1 MLDRH
6 APTRI
11 QGAKGFYEFVSQGME
26 REGKSPRQRRPAS
39 SLSTFNFELS
49 TSLMKDAPGTRD
61 YDWWLLAILAAICA
75 LGVVEIYSATH
86 GSSLAGMHMKQV
98 RWLVIGF
105 ALMFALS
112 RLDYH
117 LILDQ
122 APILYLLGV
131 TALVAVLLV
140 GHTRFGAKRW
150 ISIPAIGELLQV
162 SELVKLIIIIVLARF
177 FAEVRSDQLDL
188 RDLIKAG
195 LLVGVPLVLILK
207 QPDLGT
213 ALVLIPLLVVGAFL
227 AGLQWQ
233 HAAAFSLAG
242 ILLVGAVFYPP
253 VSRRILKPYQRER
266 ITSFLHPEEDAKGSG
281 YQILQSKIAVG
292 SGGFWGK
299 GFEHGSQNQLGYI
312 PVRYSDFIM
321 SAWAEEQGFKGV
333 LLALGLYMALLL
345 RLVQNAQRAKDRAGM
360 FLVMGVAAALG
371 FHVLVNVAMVI
382 GAMPVTGI
390 PLPLMSYGGSATLF
404 VFLAIG
410 LVMNVRIRRF
420 VN

>member
-1 MLDRH
+1 
-6 APTRI
+6 
-11 QGAKGFYEFVSQGME
+11 
-26 REGKSPRQRRPAS
+26 
-39 SLSTFNFELS
+39 
-49 TSLMKDAPGTRD
+49 MKDAPGTRD
-61 YDWWLLAILAAICA
+61 YDWWLLAILATICA
-75 LGVVEIYSATH
+75 LGVIEIYSATH
-86 GSSLAGMHMKQV
+86 GSALDGMYMKQV
-98 RWLVIGF
+98 RWIVVGAI
-105 ALMFALS
+105 LMFVLS
-112 RLDYH
+112 RVDYH

-122 APILYLLGV
+122 VLILYLVGV
-131 TALVAVLLV
+131 VALIAVLLV

-150 ISIPAIGELLQV
+150 IPVLGEFLQV

-177 FAEVRSDQLDL
+177 FAEVSTDELSFQ
-188 RDLIKAG
+188 DLIKAG
-195 LLVGVPLVLILK
+195 LIVGLPLGLILK

-213 ALVLIPLLVVGAFL
+213 ALVLVPMLVVGAFL

-233 HAAAFSLAG
+233 HAAIISLAG
-242 ILLVGAVFYPP
+242 ILLVGSVFYPP
-253 VSRRILKPYQRER
+253 VSRHILKPYQRDR
-266 ITSFLHPEEDAKGSG
+266 ITSFLHPEDDAKGTG
-281 YQILQSKIAVG
+281 YQLLQSKIAVG

-299 GFEHGSQNQLGYI
+299 GFKNGTQNQLGYI

-410 LVMNVRIRRF
+410 LVMNVRLRRF

>member
-1 MLDRH
+1 MNDV
-6 APTRI
+6 T
-11 QGAKGFYEFVSQGME
+11 
-26 REGKSPRQRRPAS
+26 
-39 SLSTFNFELS
+39 
-49 TSLMKDAPGTRD
+49 GTRD
-61 YDWWLLAILAAICA
+61 YDWWLLAVMAMICG
-75 LGVVEIYSATH
+75 LGVLEIYSATH

-98 RWLVIGF
+98 RWLAVGF
-105 ALMFALS
+105 ILMLVLS

-117 LILDQ
+117 LILEQ
-122 APILYLLGV
+122 APILYLIGIASLI
-131 TALVAVLLV
+131 AVLLM

-150 ISIPAIGELLQV
+150 IPILGEFFQV
-162 SELVKLIIIIVLARF
+162 SELVKLIIIVVLARF
-177 FAEVRSDQLDL
+177 FAEVRSDELSL

-195 LLVGVPLVLILK
+195 FLVGLPLGLILK

-213 ALVLIPLLVVGAFL
+213 ALVLVPMLVVGAFL

-233 HAAAFSLAG
+233 HAAIFTLAG
-242 ILLVGAVFYPP
+242 VLLIGSVFFPP
-253 VSRRILKPYQRER
+253 VSRHILKPYQRER

-281 YQILQSKIAVG
+281 YQLLQSKIAVG

-299 GFEHGSQNQLGYI
+299 GFGNGSQNQLGYI

-404 VFLAIG
+404 VFMAIG
-410 LVMNVRIRRF
+410 LVMNVRLRRF

>member
-1 MLDRH
+1 
-6 APTRI
+6 
-11 QGAKGFYEFVSQGME
+11 
-26 REGKSPRQRRPAS
+26 
-39 SLSTFNFELS
+39 
-49 TSLMKDAPGTRD
+49 MKDAPGTRD
-61 YDWWLLAILAAICA
+61 YDWWLLAILATICA
-75 LGVVEIYSATH
+75 LGVVEIYSTTH
-86 GSSLAGMHMKQV
+86 GSSLQGMHMKQV

-122 APILYLLGV
+122 APILYLIGLA
-131 TALVAVLLV
+131 ALVAVLLF
-140 GHTRFGAKRW
+140 GRTHFGAKRW
-150 ISIPAIGELLQV
+150 IPIPALGELVQV

-213 ALVLIPLLVVGAFL
+213 ALVLMPMLVVGAFL

-233 HAAAFSLAG
+233 HAAAFSLVG

-266 ITSFLHPEEDAKGSG
+266 ITSFLHPEEDAKGAG
-281 YQILQSKIAVG
+281 YQLLQSKIAVG

-299 GFEHGSQNQLGYI
+299 GFRNGSQNQLGYI

-390 PLPLMSYGGSATLF
+390 PLQLMSYGGSATLF

-410 LVMNVRIRRF
+410 LVMNVRLRRF

>member
-1 MLDRH
+1 
-6 APTRI
+6 
-11 QGAKGFYEFVSQGME
+11 
-26 REGKSPRQRRPAS
+26 
-39 SLSTFNFELS
+39 
-49 TSLMKDAPGTRD
+49 MKDAVGTRD
-61 YDWWLLAILAAICA
+61 YDWWLLAILATICA
-75 LGVVEIYSATH
+75 LGVLEIYSATH

-98 RWLVIGF
+98 RWLAIGF
-105 ALMFALS
+105 IAMFVLS

-122 APILYLLGV
+122 APILYLIGIV
-131 TALVAVLLV
+131 SLVAVLLF
-140 GHTRFGAKRW
+140 GHRRFGAQRW
-150 ISIPAIGELLQV
+150 IPVLGEFFQV

-177 FAEVRSDQLDL
+177 FAEVRTDELSL

-195 LLVGVPLVLILK
+195 LLIGVPLGLILK

-213 ALVLIPLLVVGAFL
+213 ALVLVPLLVVGAFL

-233 HAAAFSLAG
+233 HAAIFSLAG

-281 YQILQSKIAVG
+281 YQLLQSKIAVG
-292 SGGFWGK
+292 SGGFCGK
-299 GFEHGSQNQLGYI
+299 GVSNGSQNQLGYI

-321 SAWAEEQGFKGV
+321 SAWAEEQGVKGV

-371 FHVLVNVAMVI
+371 FHVLVKDRKSTRLNSSHDQI
-382 GAMPVTGI
+382 
-390 PLPLMSYGGSATLF
+390 SYA
-404 VFLAIG
+404 VFC
-410 LVMNVRIRRF
+410 
-420 VN
+420 

>member
-1 MLDRH
+1 MNDV
-6 APTRI
+6 T
-11 QGAKGFYEFVSQGME
+11 
-26 REGKSPRQRRPAS
+26 
-39 SLSTFNFELS
+39 
-49 TSLMKDAPGTRD
+49 GTRD
-61 YDWWLLAILAAICA
+61 YDWWLLAVMAMICA
-75 LGVVEIYSATH
+75 LGVLEIYSATH

-98 RWLVIGF
+98 RWLGIGVI
-105 ALMFALS
+105 LMFVLS
-112 RLDYH
+112 RVDYH
-117 LILDQ
+117 LILEQ
-122 APILYLLGV
+122 APILYLVGIA
-131 TALVAVLLV
+131 ALIAVLLM

-150 ISIPAIGELLQV
+150 IPVLGEFFQV
-162 SELVKLIIIIVLARF
+162 SELVKLIIIVVLARF
-177 FAEVRSDQLDL
+177 FAEVRSDELSL

-195 LLVGVPLVLILK
+195 LLVGLPLGLILK

-213 ALVLIPLLVVGAFL
+213 ALVLVPMVVVGAFL

-233 HAAAFSLAG
+233 HAAIFTLSG
-242 ILLVGAVFYPP
+242 VLLIGSVFYPP
-253 VSRRILKPYQRER
+253 VSRHILKPYQRER

-281 YQILQSKIAVG
+281 YQLLQSKIAVG

-299 GFEHGSQNQLGYI
+299 GFGNGSQNQLGYI

-404 VFLAIG
+404 VFMAIG
-410 LVMNVRIRRF
+410 LVMNVRLRRF

>member
-1 MLDRH
+1 LCPD
-6 APTRI
+6 APARSRSAEGFHDLI
-11 QGAKGFYEFVSQGME
+11 SKEAKLSGLFAAHDPTS
-26 REGKSPRQRRPAS
+26 S
-39 SLSTFNFELS
+39 SLATLDFGLS

-61 YDWWLLAILAAICA
+61 YDWWLLAILATICA
-75 LGVVEIYSATH
+75 LGVMEIYSATH
-86 GSSLAGMHMKQV
+86 GSSLQGMHMKQV
-98 RWLVIGF
+98 RWLAIGF
-105 ALMFALS
+105 VLMFALS

-122 APILYLLGV
+122 APILYLVGLA
-131 TALVAVLLV
+131 ALVAVLLV
-140 GHTRFGAKRW
+140 GRTHFGAKRW
-150 ISIPAIGELLQV
+150 ISIPALGELVQV

-213 ALVLIPLLVVGAFL
+213 ALVLMPMLVVGAFL

-233 HAAAFSLAG
+233 HAAVFSLAG
-242 ILLVGAVFYPP
+242 VLLVGAVFYPP
-253 VSRRILKPYQRER
+253 VSRHILKPYQRER
-266 ITSFLHPEEDAKGSG
+266 ITSFLHPEEDAKGAG
-281 YQILQSKIAVG
+281 YQLLQSKIAVG

-299 GFEHGSQNQLGYI
+299 GFRNGSQNQLGYI

-410 LVMNVRIRRF
+410 LVMNVRLRRF

>member
-1 MLDRH
+1 
-6 APTRI
+6 
-11 QGAKGFYEFVSQGME
+11 
-26 REGKSPRQRRPAS
+26 
-39 SLSTFNFELS
+39 
-49 TSLMKDAPGTRD
+49 MKEAPGPRD
-61 YDWWLLAILAAICA
+61 YDWWLLAILATICL
-75 LGVVEIYSATH
+75 LGLIEIYSATK
-86 GSSLAGMHMKQV
+86 GSSLAGMHMRQV

-105 ALMFALS
+105 VAMFALS

-122 APILYLLGV
+122 APILYLIGV
-131 TALVAVLLV
+131 TSLVAVLLV

-150 ISIPAIGELLQV
+150 IPILGEFLQV
-162 SELVKLIIIIVLARF
+162 SELVKLIIIIIMARF
-177 FAEVRSDQLDL
+177 FAEVRSDELSLQDL
-188 RDLIKAG
+188 LKAG
-195 LLVGVPLVLILK
+195 LLVGLPLILILK

-213 ALVLIPLLVVGAFL
+213 ALVLVPMLVVGAFL

-233 HAAAFSLAG
+233 HAAIFSLAG
-242 ILLVGAVFYPP
+242 ILLVGAVFYSP
-253 VSRRILKPYQRER
+253 VSWHILKPYQRDR

-281 YQILQSKIAVG
+281 YQLLQSKIAVG

-299 GFEHGSQNQLGYI
+299 GFRNGSQNQLGYI

-404 VFLAIG
+404 VFMAIG
-410 LVMNVRIRRF
+410 LVMNVRLRRF

>member
-1 MLDRH
+1 
-6 APTRI
+6 
-11 QGAKGFYEFVSQGME
+11 
-26 REGKSPRQRRPAS
+26 
-39 SLSTFNFELS
+39 
-49 TSLMKDAPGTRD
+49 MKDAPGARD
-61 YDWWLLAILAAICA
+61 YDWWLVAILAAICA
-75 LGVVEIYSATH
+75 LGVIEIYSATH
-86 GSSLAGMHMKQV
+86 GSALVGMHVKQI
-98 RWLVIGF
+98 RWLVVGVV
-105 ALMFALS
+105 LMFALS
-112 RLDYH
+112 RVDYH
-117 LILDQ
+117 MIMDQ
-122 APILYLLGV
+122 APILYIIGIVALL
-131 TALVAVLLV
+131 AVLLV

-150 ISIPAIGELLQV
+150 IPVMGEFLQV

-177 FAEVRSDQLDL
+177 FAEVRTDELSLQ
-188 RDLIKAG
+188 DLIKAG
-195 LLVGVPLVLILK
+195 LIVGLPLALILK

-213 ALVLIPLLVVGAFL
+213 ALVLMPMLVVGAFL
-227 AGLQWQ
+227 AGLQWK
-233 HAAAFSLAG
+233 HAAAIVLIGVLMLPAG
-242 ILLVGAVFYPP
+242 WHF
-253 VSRRILKPYQRER
+253 LKPYQKER
-266 ITSFLHPEEDAKGSG
+266 VTSFLHPEEDAKGSG
-281 YQILQSKIAVG
+281 YQVLQSKIAVG

-299 GFEHGSQNQLGYI
+299 GFGNGSQNQLGYI

-410 LVMNVRIRRF
+410 LVMNVRLRRF

>member
-1 MLDRH
+1 
-6 APTRI
+6 
-11 QGAKGFYEFVSQGME
+11 
-26 REGKSPRQRRPAS
+26 
-39 SLSTFNFELS
+39 
-49 TSLMKDAPGTRD
+49 
-61 YDWWLLAILAAICA
+61 
-75 LGVVEIYSATH
+75 
-86 GSSLAGMHMKQV
+86 
-98 RWLVIGF
+98 
-105 ALMFALS
+105 
-112 RLDYH
+112 
-117 LILDQ
+117 
-122 APILYLLGV
+122 
-131 TALVAVLLV
+131 
-140 GHTRFGAKRW
+140 
-150 ISIPAIGELLQV
+150 V
-162 SELVKLIIIIVLARF
+162 SELVKLIIIVWLARF
-177 FAEVRSDQLDL
+177 FAEVRTDELSL

-195 LLVGVPLVLILK
+195 LLVAIPLGLILK

-213 ALVLIPLLVVGAFL
+213 ALVLMPLLVVGAFL
-227 AGLQWQ
+227 GGLQWQ
-233 HAAAFSLAG
+233 HAAIFSLAG
-242 ILLVGAVFYPP
+242 ALLVGSVFYPP
-253 VSRRILKPYQRER
+253 VSKHILKPYQRER

-281 YQILQSKIAVG
+281 YQLLQSKIAVG

-299 GFEHGSQNQLGYI
+299 GFRNGTQNQLGYI

-333 LLALGLYMALLL
+333 LIALGLYMALLL

>member
-1 MLDRH
+1 
-6 APTRI
+6 
-11 QGAKGFYEFVSQGME
+11 
-26 REGKSPRQRRPAS
+26 
-39 SLSTFNFELS
+39 
-49 TSLMKDAPGTRD
+49 MKEAPGTRD
-61 YDWWLLAILAAICA
+61 YDWWLLAIVAAICT
-75 LGVVEIYSATH
+75 LGVIEIYSATH
-86 GSSLAGMHMKQV
+86 GSALVGMHTRQI
-98 RWLVIGF
+98 RWIIIGTV
-105 ALMFALS
+105 LMFIFS

-117 LILDQ
+117 VILDQ
-122 APILYLLGV
+122 APILYIVGIL
-131 TALVAVLLV
+131 ALTAVLLF
-140 GHTRFGAKRW
+140 GHRRFGAQRW
-150 ISIPAIGELLQV
+150 IPFLGEFFQV

-177 FAEVRSDQLDL
+177 FAEVRTDELSLQ
-188 RDLIKAG
+188 DLIKAG

-213 ALVLIPLLVVGAFL
+213 ALVLMPMLIVGAFL
-227 AGLQWQ
+227 AGLQWK
-233 HAAAFSLAG
+233 HAVAIVLIG
-242 ILLVGAVFYPP
+242 LLMLPVGWHF
-253 VSRRILKPYQRER
+253 LKPYQKER
-266 ITSFLHPEEDAKGSG
+266 VTSFLHPEEDAKGSG
-281 YQILQSKIAVG
+281 YQVLQSKIAVG

-299 GFEHGSQNQLGYI
+299 GFGNGTQNQLGYI

-360 FLVMGVAAALG
+360 FLVMGVTAALG

-410 LVMNVRIRRF
+410 LVMNVRLRRF

>member
-1 MLDRH
+1 MRDV
-6 APTRI
+6 T
-11 QGAKGFYEFVSQGME
+11 
-26 REGKSPRQRRPAS
+26 
-39 SLSTFNFELS
+39 
-49 TSLMKDAPGTRD
+49 GTRD
-61 YDWWLLAILAAICA
+61 YDWWLLAVMSMICA
-75 LGVVEIYSATH
+75 LGVLEIYSATH

-98 RWLVIGF
+98 RWLAVGF
-105 ALMFALS
+105 ILMFVLS

-117 LILDQ
+117 LILEQ
-122 APILYLLGV
+122 APILYLIGIA
-131 TALVAVLLV
+131 ALIAVLLM

-150 ISIPAIGELLQV
+150 IPVLGEFFQV

-177 FAEVRSDQLDL
+177 FAEVRSDELSL

-195 LLVGVPLVLILK
+195 LLVGVPLGLILK

-213 ALVLIPLLVVGAFL
+213 ALVLVPMVVVGAFL

-233 HAAAFSLAG
+233 HAAIFTLAG
-242 ILLVGAVFYPP
+242 VLLIGSVFFPP
-253 VSRRILKPYQRER
+253 VSRHILKPYQRER

-281 YQILQSKIAVG
+281 YQLLQSKIAVG

-299 GFEHGSQNQLGYI
+299 GFGNGSQNQLGYI

-404 VFLAIG
+404 VFMAIG
-410 LVMNVRIRRF
+410 LVMNVRLRRF

>member
-1 MLDRH
+1 
-6 APTRI
+6 
-11 QGAKGFYEFVSQGME
+11 
-26 REGKSPRQRRPAS
+26 
-39 SLSTFNFELS
+39 
-49 TSLMKDAPGTRD
+49 MKDAPGTRD
-61 YDWWLLAILAAICA
+61 YDWWLLAILAAICL
-75 LGVVEIYSATH
+75 LGLIEIYSATK
-86 GSSLAGMHMKQV
+86 GSSLAGMHMRQV
-98 RWLVIGF
+98 RWLVIGLI
-105 ALMFALS
+105 AMFALS

-122 APILYLLGV
+122 APILYLVGV

-150 ISIPAIGELLQV
+150 IPVLGEFLQV
-162 SELVKLIIIIVLARF
+162 SELVKLIIIIVMARF
-177 FAEVRSDQLDL
+177 FAEVRSDQLSL

-195 LLVGVPLVLILK
+195 LLIGLPLALILK

-213 ALVLIPLLVVGAFL
+213 ALVLVPLLVVGAYL
-227 AGLQWQ
+227 GGLQWQ
-233 HAAAFSLAG
+233 HAAIFSLAG
-242 ILLVGAVFYPP
+242 LLLIGSVFYPP
-253 VSRRILKPYQRER
+253 VSRHILKPYQRER

-281 YQILQSKIAVG
+281 YQLLQSEIAVG

-299 GFEHGSQNQLGYI
+299 GFGKGSQNQLGYI

-382 GAMPVTGI
+382 GYMPVTGI

>member
-1 MLDRH
+1 
-6 APTRI
+6 
-11 QGAKGFYEFVSQGME
+11 
-26 REGKSPRQRRPAS
+26 
-39 SLSTFNFELS
+39 
-49 TSLMKDAPGTRD
+49 MKDAPGTRD
-61 YDWWLLAILAAICA
+61 YDWLLLAILAAICA
-75 LGVVEIYSATH
+75 LGVLEIYSATH

-105 ALMFALS
+105 ILMFALS

-122 APILYLLGV
+122 APLLYLLGIA
-131 TALVAVLLV
+131 ALVAVLAV

-150 ISIPAIGELLQV
+150 INVPGVGELLQV

-177 FAEVRSDQLDL
+177 FAEVRSDELDL

-195 LLVGVPLVLILK
+195 LIVGVPLVLILK

-213 ALVLIPLLVVGAFL
+213 ALVLMPMLAVGAFL
-227 AGLQWQ
+227 AGLKWQ
-233 HAAAFSLAG
+233 HAAVFSLAG

-281 YQILQSKIAVG
+281 YQLLQSKIAVG

-299 GFEHGSQNQLGYI
+299 GFGNGTQNQLGYI

-333 LLALGLYMALLL
+333 LVALGLYMALLL

-360 FLVMGVAAALG
+360 FLVMGVTAALG

-410 LVMNVRIRRF
+410 LVMNVRLRRF

>member
-1 MLDRH
+1 MR
-6 APTRI
+6 
-11 QGAKGFYEFVSQGME
+11 
-26 REGKSPRQRRPAS
+26 
-39 SLSTFNFELS
+39 
-49 TSLMKDAPGTRD
+49 DAPGPRD
-61 YDWWLLAILAAICA
+61 YDWWLIAILVGICT
-75 LGVVEIYSATH
+75 LGVLEIYSATY
-86 GSSLAGMHMKQV
+86 GSALAGMHTRQI
-98 RWLVIGF
+98 RWLAVGF
-105 ALMFALS
+105 ILMFIIS

-122 APILYLLGV
+122 AWILYLIGV
-131 TALVAVLLV
+131 IALVAVLLV
-140 GHTRFGAKRW
+140 GHRRFGAQRW
-150 ISIPAIGELLQV
+150 IPIMGESLQV
-162 SELVKLIIIIVLARF
+162 SELLKLIIIIWLARF
-177 FAEVRSDQLDL
+177 FAEVRTDELSL

-195 LLVGVPLVLILK
+195 LLVGLPLVLILK

-213 ALVLIPLLVVGAFL
+213 ALVLVPLLVIGAFL
-227 AGLQWQ
+227 GGLQWQ
-233 HAAAFSLAG
+233 HAAIFSLAG
-242 ILLVGAVFYPP
+242 VLLVGSVFYPP
-253 VSRRILKPYQRER
+253 VSKHLLKPYQRER

-281 YQILQSKIAVG
+281 YQLLQSKIAVG

-299 GFEHGSQNQLGYI
+299 GFRNGSQNQLGYI

-410 LVMNVRIRRF
+410 LVMNVRLRRF

>member
-1 MLDRH
+1 
-6 APTRI
+6 
-11 QGAKGFYEFVSQGME
+11 
-26 REGKSPRQRRPAS
+26 
-39 SLSTFNFELS
+39 
-49 TSLMKDAPGTRD
+49 MKDALGTRD
-61 YDWWLLAILAAICA
+61 YDWWLLAIVAGICT
-75 LGVVEIYSATH
+75 LGVIEIYSATH
-86 GSSLAGMHMKQV
+86 GSALVGMHTRQI
-98 RWLVIGF
+98 RWIIIGTV
-105 ALMFALS
+105 LMFIFS

-117 LILDQ
+117 VILDQ
-122 APILYLLGV
+122 APILYIVGIL
-131 TALVAVLLV
+131 ALTAVLLF
-140 GHTRFGAKRW
+140 GHRRFGAQRW
-150 ISIPAIGELLQV
+150 IPFLGEFFQV

-177 FAEVRSDQLDL
+177 FAEVRTDELSLQ
-188 RDLIKAG
+188 DLIKAG

-213 ALVLIPLLVVGAFL
+213 ALVLMPMLIVGAFL
-227 AGLQWQ
+227 AGLQWK
-233 HAAAFSLAG
+233 HAVAIVLIG
-242 ILLVGAVFYPP
+242 LLMLPVGWHF
-253 VSRRILKPYQRER
+253 LKPYQKER
-266 ITSFLHPEEDAKGSG
+266 VTSFLHPEEDAKGSG
-281 YQILQSKIAVG
+281 YQVLQSKIAVG

-299 GFEHGSQNQLGYI
+299 GFGNGTQNQLGYI

-360 FLVMGVAAALG
+360 FLVMGVTAALG

-410 LVMNVRIRRF
+410 LVMNVRLRRF